1 MNGYALSFW
10 RPRGARLLFGV
21 LLVGAFVPVQVMIY
35 PLVRVLALAGMFGS
49 LPGIVLVHT
58 VFGMPVM
65 TLLFRNY
72 YAACRRSCSRRR
84 ASTAAASGASS
95 CS

>member
-1 MNGYALSFW
+1 MG
-10 RPRGARLLFGV
+10 LFGT
-21 LLVGAFVPVQVMIY
+21 
-35 PLVRVLALAGMFGS
+35 
-49 LPGIVLVHT
+49 LPGIVLIHT

-72 YAACRRSCSRRR
+72 YAASDDCSWRR

>member
-1 MNGYALSFW
+1 MLFPLIRCSRAMG
-10 RPRGARLLFGV
+10 LFGT
-21 LLVGAFVPVQVMIY
+21 
-35 PLVRVLALAGMFGS
+35 
-49 LPGIVLVHT
+49 LPGIVLIHT
-58 VFGMPVM
+58 LFGMPVM

-72 YAACRRSCSRRR
+72 YAACRTSCSRRR